1 MTVVA
6 DSGPFIHLAIV
17 GQFLLLKRYFHKL
30 LIIAQVYDEVVAKG
44 KGMSGEPE
52 LRQAVR
58 DGWVA
63 VEPVTDPAL
72 VQRLTAPNISEID
85 AAVVAC
91 ALEKRASRLLADDSG
106 VRELAEREGL
116 SVMGSVGIL
125 TQACVEG
132 TVRELKPLLDQLV
145 AAGFHLDPDGRVY
158 QDALKRVGEIH

>member
-1 MTVVA
+1 MTVAA

-44 KGMSGEPE
+44 KGMSGDPE

-72 VQRLTAPNISEID
+72 VQRLTAPNISETD

-91 ALEKRASRLLADDSG
+91 ALEKRASLLLADDSG
-106 VRELAEREGL
+106 VRELAEGGKGVASLFQGNEKARSPDLSFPREA
-116 SVMGSVGIL
+116 MGI
-125 TQACVEG
+125 
-132 TVRELKPLLDQLV
+132 
-145 AAGFHLDPDGRVY
+145 
-158 QDALKRVGEIH
+158 